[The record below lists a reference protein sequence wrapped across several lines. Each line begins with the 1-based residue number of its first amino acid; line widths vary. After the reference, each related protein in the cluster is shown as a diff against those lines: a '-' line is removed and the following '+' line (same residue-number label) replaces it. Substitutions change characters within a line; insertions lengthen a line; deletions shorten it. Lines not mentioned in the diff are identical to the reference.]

1 MLLEISVDQKQLASI
16 IFSFPITD
24 PAINSSRFPQIF
36 LPFATPSNSH
46 LFALNLNILDLSS
59 PLLVGRYSESPQ
71 PEKKKIVYRLVGSG
85 HAGDKGEVDVTILA
99 WKRVGPIVTDRTGQN
114 RTEQYRRW
122 R

>member
-24 PAINSSRFPQIF
+24 LAINSSRFPQIF

-46 LFALNLNILDLSS
+46 LFALNLNILDSSS

-71 PEKKKIVYRLVGSG
+71 PGNVLLPSLKL
-85 HAGDKGEVDVTILA
+85 LLQ
-99 WKRVGPIVTDRTGQN
+99 PNGQKYYQFSEYN
-114 RTEQYRRW
+114 KNKYY
-122 R
+122 